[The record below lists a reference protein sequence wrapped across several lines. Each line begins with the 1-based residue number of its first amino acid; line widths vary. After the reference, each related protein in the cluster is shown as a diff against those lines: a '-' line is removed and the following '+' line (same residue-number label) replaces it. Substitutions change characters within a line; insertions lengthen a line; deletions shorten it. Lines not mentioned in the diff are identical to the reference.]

1 MRKSWHD
8 WKAVAESGAMA
19 CELGVHVKLCRC
31 GGALAWRRA
40 DRLPPHAYFTVHSM
54 ANPSQPTIERLPE
67 HVINRIAAGEVV
79 QRAAQ
84 AVKELLEN
92 SLDAGATNITVT
104 VRDGG
109 RSGIQVCSSWYGVQS
124 WESNQHLKTAASL
137 LSTSTRA

>member
-1 MRKSWHD
+1 
-8 WKAVAESGAMA
+8 MA
-19 CELGVHVKLCRC
+19 CELGVHAKTCSAW
-31 GGALAWRRA
+31 ALARCWAGRWC
-40 DRLPPHAYFTVHSM
+40 PHACFTLHSM
-54 ANPSQPTIERLPE
+54 ASTSQPTIERLPE

-109 RSGIQVCSSWYGVQS
+109 RSGIQVCSSWYGV
-124 WESNQHLKTAASL
+124 
-137 LSTSTRA
+137 